1 VTRISTAG
9 APAIGTFLIALA
21 IYVRTLLPGPS
32 VGDWGEMQLIPAQFG
47 VPHPTGYPLYMV
59 VGKLFSLLPVGSVA
73 FRADLLSALC
83 AAGAAAISVLISSR
97 LGVRPVIA
105 GLAGVTLAVTGTLWT
120 EATFAEVNTFH
131 LLLVAALI
139 HRALVW
145 RAERRDSDLR
155 LGGLLVGLS
164 LANHPLAISVA
175 PIVVLWVLADAR
187 GRLRE
192 RPSLVLQAAALALL
206 GVSVYAV
213 IPLRALAGPASV
225 YGGLLTWD
233 GLSGLVTGAQFRGD
247 MHVGTV
253 QSLDVAARAVPSVVG
268 LLAAAS
274 NAVFVVAGL
283 VGAVLLL
290 ARDRWPG
297 TMFVLL
303 VATNVYLF
311 ANYVGDLDHYLLL
324 TWLVLSVWTA
334 SLAEALIK
342 VGARRLGPWF
352 VRAQVLFVV
361 LPLTI
366 AMGNW
371 ATHDESENRIGEG
384 LAGAVFGQLPSNAVL
399 VTYWDALTT
408 LSYMHCIEGQR
419 PDVSLRAF
427 DPAARVTCDLIDGS
441 LEDVARSRP
450 VFALF
455 VVQGELDQV
464 RGSFDLIPGPSIAV
478 PYGHKILDYRATLF
492 RLAPRPQPQSA
503 AEP

>member
-9 APAIGTFLIALA
+9 AAAIGTFLIALVV
-21 IYVRTLLPGPS
+21 YVRTLLPGPS

-47 VPHPTGYPLYMV
+47 VPHPTGYPLYIV

-73 FRADLLSALC
+73 YRADLLSALC
-83 AAGAAAISVLISSR
+83 AAGASAISILISTR
-97 LGVRPVIA
+97 LGVRPVLA
-105 GLAGVTLAVTGTLWT
+105 GVAGVTLAVTGTLWT
-120 EATFAEVNTFH
+120 EATFAEVNTLH

-139 HRALVW
+139 HRALLW
-145 RAERRDSDLR
+145 RAERQDSDLR

-192 RPSLVLQAAALALL
+192 RPRLLLQAAGLALL
-206 GVSVYAV
+206 GLSVYAV
-213 IPLRALAGPASV
+213 IPLRALGGPASV
-225 YGGLLTWD
+225 YQGLLTWD
-233 GLSGLVTGAQFRGD
+233 GLSSLVTGAQFRRD
-247 MHVGTV
+247 MHVASV

-268 LLAAAS
+268 QLAAAS
-274 NAVFVVAGL
+274 NAVFVLAGL

-290 ARDRWPG
+290 ARDRWAG

-303 VATNVYLF
+303 VATNVYVF

-334 SLAEALIK
+334 SIAEAVIR
-342 VGARRLGPWF
+342 VGVRRLGPWF
-352 VRAQVLFVV
+352 VRSQVLFVV

-366 AMGNW
+366 VNGNW
-371 ATHDESENRIGEG
+371 TTHDQSENRVGEE
-384 LAGAVFGQLPSNAVL
+384 LASAVFSQLPPNAVL
-399 VTYWDALTT
+399 LTYWDALTT
-408 LSYMHCIEGQR
+408 LSYVHCIEGER

-427 DPAARVTCDLIDGS
+427 DPGARVTCDPIHGS
-441 LEDVARSRP
+441 LMDVARSRP

-455 VVQGELDQV
+455 AVQAELNQV

-478 PYGHKILDYRATLF
+478 PYGHKTLDYRATLF
-492 RLAPRPQPQSA
+492 RLAPKPQP
-503 AEP
+503 